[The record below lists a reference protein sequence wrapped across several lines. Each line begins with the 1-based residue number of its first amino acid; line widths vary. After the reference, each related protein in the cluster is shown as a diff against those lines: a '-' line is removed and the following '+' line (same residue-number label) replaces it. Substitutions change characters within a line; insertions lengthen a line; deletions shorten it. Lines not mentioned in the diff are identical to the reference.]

1 MNIDDPVVVVAD
13 KKRSQHA
20 HETGKDHQVD
30 AVSIKDLDELIFKIL
45 PAIKI
50 SVPDDFG
57 RDPMVPG
64 PRQAVG
70 FLPVAEDHSDLNI
83 EISCLYRIYNGLEVA
98 SSAGNQ
104 DRDLFHISFLY

>member
-1 MNIDDPVVVVAD
+1 MNIDDPVVVVPD
-13 KKRSQHA
+13 KKWSQHS

-30 AVSIKDLDELIFKIL
+30 AVSIEDLDEFIFKIL

-64 PRQAVG
+64 PCQAVS
-70 FLPVAEDHSDLNI
+70 FLLVAEDHSDLNI
-83 EISCLYRIYNGLEVA
+83 EISCLYRIYDGLEVA

-104 DRDLFHISFLY
+104 DRDLFHDEFPY